1 VQPPTPPR
9 HARLTGSSVAQVFE
23 RLTERARTVLV
34 LAQEEA
40 RALHHGYIGTEHI
53 LLGLITEGDGV
64 GAYAL
69 GAFGVTLPAV
79 RHEVAELLGEAKEP
93 VRSGRRGS
101 PPFTPRAKKVLELSW
116 REALRLGHKYIGTEH
131 LLLGI
136 ISEGEGVAA
145 QVLVRLGI
153 DLESA
158 RLGIESIMSGWPV
171 EGPLIRS
178 AAGTVV
184 QSAHME
190 RSNAEPRCPQC
201 HAPLSQE
208 ARFRTML
215 VPPDTDEGAQEPRRT
230 IVVYCGACG
239 VSLHMFTE
247 SA

>member
-1 VQPPTPPR
+1 
-9 HARLTGSSVAQVFE
+9 VFE
-23 RLTERARTVLV
+23 RLTKRARVVLV

-40 RALHHGYIGTEHI
+40 RGLHQGYIGTEHI
-53 LLGLITEGDGV
+53 LLGLVTEGDGV

-79 RHEVAELLGEAKEP
+79 RHGVEELVGEAKEP
-93 VRSGRRGS
+93 ARTGRRGA

-145 QVLVRLGI
+145 QVLMRLGI
-153 DLESA
+153 NLESA
-158 RLGIESIMSGWPV
+158 RLGVESIMSGRPIG
-171 EGPLIRS
+171 EPLIRA

-184 QSAHME
+184 QSARME
-190 RSNAEPRCPQC
+190 RSTAEPRCPQC
-201 HAPLSQE
+201 HAALSQE

-215 VPPDTDEGAQEPRRT
+215 VPPDPDESTSDPRRT
-230 IVVYCGACG
+230 VVVYCGACG

-247 SA
+247 SP